1 MSLCITYTAPSHTH
15 PKKTKNQKEKKTEE
29 DVGAPGTQVT
39 DSCELLWMLEPK
51 PRSSIRMEALLTSK
65 SSFHPDLWPLLT
77 GHKEEDH
84 HSSVLHSINYKEIQG
99 LVRWLSG

>member
-1 MSLCITYTAPSHTH
+1 MFAYIYNLHTFCEPH
-15 PKKTKNQKEKKTEE
+15 ACSVHRVQMRE
-29 DVGAPGTQVT
+29 VGFPGTQVT